1 MTDRLMPRA
10 ISLAMAA
17 MMTWSVLAA
26 IDTLAQHEHGAAD
39 LMAQRASAAAVRS

>member
-39 LMAQRASAAAVRS
+39 LIARAASAPAEHS